1 MTLIL
6 VKVDV
11 KKISKKFEGPGPDI
25 KINKAGDRKK
35 YSVKSPLSSSLLL
48 ISKMPLLKLSKCWGS
63 DTRKKPVVE
72 HKMNLTVFL
81 SPNS

>member
-11 KKISKKFEGPGPDI
+11 KKISKKIESPGPDI

-48 ISKMPLLKLSKCWGS
+48 ISKMLLFVNHIAEVNAPKICGRNHLAA
-63 DTRKKPVVE
+63 TI
-72 HKMNLTVFL
+72 
-81 SPNS
+81 

>member
-1 MTLIL
+1 ML
-6 VKVDV
+6 

-63 DTRKKPVVE
+63 DTRKKNLWL
-72 HKMNLTVFL
+72 NLTGFL
-81 SPNS
+81 PPNF